1 MSGRLGL
8 LPGQVLGPIGR
19 SLEEFGFTAAQAT
32 AAESA
37 IKFVIALV
45 AIWLVGRLV
54 LLPLVRRA
62 LDRRQIDE
70 HAQNPLLMLTRFGIG
85 FGGVAVAFGFADYG
99 NFLVSM
105 AGIAAAGALAIGLAM
120 QDVISNFVAGVF
132 IYTDKPFRIGDWI
145 EWDDGTYSG
154 TVEDISLRVTRVR
167 TFDNELLTVPNSALT
182 DGVLKNPVDA
192 DKLRLKFVFGIG
204 YDDDIERATEI
215 IVAEAKRHPDIMDD
229 PEPSVRLTELGN
241 SDVGLQSRFWIAN
254 PSRADFVRTRGEY
267 VTAVKQ
273 RFDEEGIDIPYP
285 VRTLEG
291 GLSFESG
298 DGQGVVQPAE

>member
-1 MSGRLGL
+1 MD
-8 LPGQVLGPIGR
+8 LGPIGNA
-19 SLEEFGFTAAQAT
+19 LEDAGLTAAQAST
-32 AAESA
+32 AEGA
-37 IKFVIALV
+37 IKFVVALAV
-45 AIWLVGRLV
+45 IWVVGRLV
-54 LLPLVRRA
+54 LVPLVERA
-62 LDRRQIDE
+62 LDRRELDE
-70 HAQNPLLMLTRFGIG
+70 HAKNPLLLVTRFG
-85 FGGVAVAFGFADYG
+85 VAFLALSVAFGFAGFG

-120 QDVISNFVAGVF
+120 QNVISNFVAGVF

-154 TVEDISLRVTRVR
+154 VVEDISLRVTRVR

-182 DGVLKNPVDA
+182 ENVLKNPVDA

-204 YDDDIERATEI
+204 YDDDIQQATDI
-215 IVAEAKRHPDIMDD
+215 IVAEAERHPDIMDD
-229 PEPSVRLTELGN
+229 PAPSVRLTELGS

-254 PSRADFVRTRGEY
+254 PSRADFVRIRGEY

-291 GLSFESG
+291 GLHLESG
-298 DGQGVVQPAE
+298 SGQSVVQPAE